1 MIFVIGA
8 ATPAADRC
16 GIIGALMNAHADPH
30 TSLAARLAHVVPEA
44 EIALAEPLIA
54 RIAALKAEHD
64 ALVLAHNYQ
73 TPLVSAVADFTG
85 DSLAMAQ
92 YALEA
97 PARTLVVCGVRF
109 MAETVKLLCPDKCVL
124 LSAAEAGCSL
134 ADSID
139 AEAVRAVRAACP
151 GVPVVAYINT
161 TAAVKAEVDVCCTS
175 ANAVRVVRALGAPR
189 VIMLPDQHLAGFVA
203 AESGVEVIAWGGQCE
218 VHTRFNAADIRAF
231 RLETAVTVL
240 AHPECPEGVRAEADF
255 VGSTGAMAH
264 FLSERRPPRAML
276 LTECAMADNVA
287 VQCPDIQFVRPC
299 NLCPHMKATTL
310 ERVVQALEMLAT
322 PIEIDPALAAR
333 ARRPIA
339 RMLEIG

>member
-1 MIFVIGA
+1 MV
-8 ATPAADRC
+8 TRS
-16 GIIGALMNAHADPH
+16 GIIGALMNAHAHPY
-30 TSLAARLAHVVPEA
+30 TELAARLAHVVPAA
-44 EIALAEPLIA
+44 EIALAAPLIA
-54 RIAALKAEHD
+54 RIEALKAVHG
-64 ALVLAHNYQ
+64 ALILAHNYQ

-92 YALEA
+92 FALEA

-109 MAETVKLLCPDKCVL
+109 MAETVKLLCPDKRVL
-124 LSAAEAGCSL
+124 LSAEEAGCSL

-151 GVPVVAYINT
+151 GVPAVAYINT
-161 TAAVKAEVDVCCTS
+161 SAAVKAEVDVCCTS
-175 ANAVRVVRALGAPR
+175 ANAVRVVRALGVPR

-203 AESGVEVIAWGGQCE
+203 QESGVEVVAWGGQCE
-218 VHTRFNAADIRAF
+218 VHTRFDAADIRAF
-231 RLETAVTVL
+231 RLDAAVTIL
-240 AHPECPEGVRAEADF
+240 AHPECPQAVRAEADF
-255 VGSTGAMAH
+255 VGSTGAMAK

-310 ERVVQALEMLAT
+310 ERVVQALETLT
-322 PIEIDPALAAR
+322 VPIEIDPSLATR